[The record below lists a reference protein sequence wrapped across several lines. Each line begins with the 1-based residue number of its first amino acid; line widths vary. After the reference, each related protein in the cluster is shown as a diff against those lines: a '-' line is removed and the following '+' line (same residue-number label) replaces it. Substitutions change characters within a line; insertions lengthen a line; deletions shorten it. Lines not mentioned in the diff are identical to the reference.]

1 MFSSLFVNMPVASVE
16 KSVEFFEKLG
26 FGFDPRFTSE
36 QSACLIVT
44 DNVKV
49 MLSNRDRFVQLV
61 ERPIADQATSEMVL
75 SFECASPEMVSEL
88 AQKAFELGARKISER
103 EENEFMV
110 SWGFEDLDGHL
121 WDLFWFR
128 S

>member
-1 MFSSLFVNMPVASVE
+1 MGEQRIAVR
-16 KSVEFFEKLG
+16 G
-26 FGFDPRFTSE
+26 RF
-36 QSACLIVT
+36 CDLLVRNVT
-44 DNVKV
+44 VRAGLV
-49 MLSNRDRFVQLV
+49 LHHDRNAEL
-61 ERPIADQATSEMVL
+61 
-75 SFECASPEMVSEL
+75 VSEL
-88 AQKAFELGARKISER
+88 SQKAFALGARKVGDL